1 MKSMTNVDI
10 YTICQE
16 LNDLL
21 VGARVDKS
29 FQPTKDTVVMR
40 FHKAGTGRLDLVIQA
55 GKRIHFSQYPLT
67 NPQNPP
73 SFPMLLRKIVK
84 GANVVSVE
92 QHNFDRVVEIKMKKE
107 QTYTLIVELFS
118 QGNIILLNESNEIIL
133 PLKR

>member
-55 GKRIHFSQYPLT
+55 GKRMHLSQYPLS

-73 SFPMLLRKIVK
+73 MFPMILRKRVK
-84 GANVVSVE
+84 GANVVSIQ
-92 QHNFDRVVEIKMKKE
+92 QHEFDRVVEIKMK
-107 QTYTLIVELFS
+107 
-118 QGNIILLNESNEIIL
+118 
-133 PLKR
+133 

>member
-55 GKRIHFSQYPLT
+55 GKRIHLSQYPLT
-67 NPQNPP
+67 NA
-73 SFPMLLRKIVK
+73 SYHMLKCKSRYDAKLT
-84 GANVVSVE
+84 N
-92 QHNFDRVVEIKMKKE
+92 
-107 QTYTLIVELFS
+107 
-118 QGNIILLNESNEIIL
+118 
-133 PLKR
+133 

>member
-40 FHKAGTGRLDLVIQA
+40 FHKAGTGRL
-55 GKRIHFSQYPLT
+55 
-67 NPQNPP
+67 
-73 SFPMLLRKIVK
+73 LRKSF
-84 GANVVSVE
+84 VSE
-92 QHNFDRVVEIKMKKE
+92 KCFPPIQ
-107 QTYTLIVELFS
+107 
-118 QGNIILLNESNEIIL
+118 
-133 PLKR
+133 

>member
-40 FHKAGTGRLDLVIQA
+40 FHKAGTGRLI
-55 GKRIHFSQYPLT
+55 
-67 NPQNPP
+67 
-73 SFPMLLRKIVK
+73 
-84 GANVVSVE
+84 
-92 QHNFDRVVEIKMKKE
+92 
-107 QTYTLIVELFS
+107 
-118 QGNIILLNESNEIIL
+118 
-133 PLKR
+133 